1 MALSGQNCFSY
12 TINNQKDRLEELQ
25 RRAKAVN
32 RLKDKARFEVIATNN
47 RYAGFAP
54 ETANSFRR
62 MVGLKK
68 VVGEEMK
75 QPKILT

>member
-1 MALSGQNCFSY
+1 M
-12 TINNQKDRLEELQ
+12 
-25 RRAKAVN
+25 
-32 RLKDKARFEVIATNN
+32 KDKAKFAVIATNN

-62 MVGLKK
+62 MVGFKK

-75 QPKILT
+75 QTKILT